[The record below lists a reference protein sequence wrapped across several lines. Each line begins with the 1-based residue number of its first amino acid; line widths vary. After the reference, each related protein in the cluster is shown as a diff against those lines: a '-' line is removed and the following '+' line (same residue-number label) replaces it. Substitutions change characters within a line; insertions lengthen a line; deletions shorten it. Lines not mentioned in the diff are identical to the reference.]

1 MSAFFRQ
8 AYIPH
13 LKVLIEYIAY
23 INLVIAFS
31 AFTIAAGGAKIIG
44 VYNYWEYGLFGF
56 FATLFVY
63 NIQRITNVNK
73 DSTAPRLKWMYIH
86 RRFVFS
92 SILISLIFS
101 SYYFIKLMKGF
112 NFTIILIMCIP
123 ATISLFYIVRIGKRN
138 LREISYVKTHS
149 ISLTWTTVLLIF
161 PLINENLYNPKLF
174 IFYILPHYLY
184 FLGVAATFDI
194 NDLKVDPLT
203 QRTIPQI
210 VGFNYTKKVATILL
224 IISGFGI
231 SYYLFSPFI
240 VLAICTQILL
250 IRFVTNS
257 RPHYYFNIYID
268 GAISLL
274 GISYLL
280 I

>member
-1 MSAFFRQ
+1 MDAFFRK
-8 AYIPH
+8 AYTSH
-13 LKVLIEYIAY
+13 LKMFIEYLAY
-23 INLVIAFS
+23 LNLVIAFS

-44 VYNYWEYGLFGF
+44 IDNYWEYGLFVF

-63 NIQRITNVNK
+63 NIQRFTNVNK
-73 DSTAPRLKWMYIH
+73 DSTAPRMKWMYVH
-86 RRFVFS
+86 RKLVFS
-92 SILISLIFS
+92 SISISLIFS
-101 SYYFIKLMKGF
+101 SYYFIKLMEGF
-112 NFTIILIMCIP
+112 DFTVILIMSIP
-123 ATISLFYIVRIGKRN
+123 AIISLFYIVRIGKRN

-149 ISLTWTTVLLIF
+149 IALAWTTVLLIF
-161 PLINENLYNPKLF
+161 PLINENLYNPKLL
-174 IFYILPHYLY
+174 IFFILPHYLY

-210 VGFNYTKKVATILL
+210 VGFQHTKKVATILL

-240 VLAICTQILL
+240 VLAICTQMLL
-250 IRFVTNS
+250 IISVTDN

-274 GISYLL
+274 GISYLV